1 VPFYRRWLLKSQ
13 KRALFCRVLRP
24 RRNQRYL
31 RRTILPVRPHAQ
43 SNADS
48 RFYLGNVK
56 QRTKFSM
63 EFAVTGLLQLALR
76 KKPVLAV
83 VNELALPLM
92 IPEFMLQYW
101 RQEMVSGQLL
111 LVDLHKRRLA
121 DTRLYQPLRMP
132 VSSIRSTCLLRPWT

>member
-1 VPFYRRWLLKSQ
+1 
-13 KRALFCRVLRP
+13 
-24 RRNQRYL
+24 
-31 RRTILPVRPHAQ
+31 
-43 SNADS
+43 
-48 RFYLGNVK
+48 
-56 QRTKFSM
+56 M